1 MWHSIEFKISSLC
14 KTTFYS
20 LPHLMCPSLI
30 PLMHLG
36 DDPLMCPPKTS
47 SRDKF
52 ACIHYTLLSTLGQEL
67 IGSPIF
73 CP

>member
-1 MWHSIEFKISSLC
+1 MWPSIESKLHHFA

-36 DDPLMCPPKTS
+36 DNPLMCHPKTS
-47 SRDKF
+47 SQDKF
-52 ACIHYTLLSTLGQEL
+52 DCIHYTPLSTLG
-67 IGSPIF
+67 
-73 CP
+73 